1 MGAGQLQSLAE
12 AQTLDSLT
20 SNLGPSGRDHVQGL
34 LARNACHFAPFSWFR
49 WKAFFEQA
57 LSLATQAH
65 ASGGNQQVVA
75 QTWLML
81 GYANHFLQDS
91 FAAGH
96 LLNKS
101 LVMQW
106 FVEWAANQSGLA
118 VYDWDSVKNI
128 TASAQPLL
136 AGLQLYQPGA
146 TGPSNDPQTAE
157 EQPNAATS
165 PQNINRVNATGI
177 QAANGLSQQDAY
189 QAYLAWLDNPVCQ
202 VVTAQLHD
210 YLNGRGVQAQA
221 TSGPTF
227 LTYGDNTML
236 EGTTNT
242 GGGTGPGLARA
253 AALATESA
261 IAEVLASGS
270 TTTTSSDIMALFPSH
285 VMDNTGALV
294 TLQQWH
300 AVPSGELYNLAISNE
315 SFDSWKTW
323 GTGLGSYAVDL
334 GVISVDQPDV
344 AAFHPSWSN
353 TPTAVGFH
361 TSVRAATCSWSVDGS
376 PWISYFYVPSGSSTV
391 ASYRRDSGSAVEVPV
406 PGSVSTTMAPAVAVY
421 SDQLYLACT
430 DPEGEVNVWST
441 ADGENW
447 NGPMTVPGMV
457 ATSGPGL
464 CSFEGGL
471 LLAAQVSG
479 GVHFSQFQNGT
490 WSSSPQA
497 IPGAPPGGSPA
508 LASLGSTAVI
518 AYNGTGGQ
526 LYIGTYTGSVWEGPT
541 QKSGTTKMDVALVAV
556 SSPAPS
562 FVLIYTGTNS
572 SLYWLSSADGTS
584 WSGGSK
590 LSTQASGPPA
600 LGVNAISQPSG
611 LECVFAF
618 QGGLFLLESSV
629 SGNQWQWSST
639 AYELGWMGS
648 LPTSPTL
655 AEYGGL
661 SWLFVPSEDGL
672 LAATSNGS
680 PWTPLE
686 ALPGTLPFSDT
697 RACASVHVDDLGNQ
711 TLQISCVD
719 NTGAVQVLSYD
730 GKVWSPMPAATGPGA
745 ATGATGLVDF
755 GGQATVFYISNDA
768 LLWDSF
774 DDSTQQWVHNGA
786 VPGIIS
792 PSDVSVAT
800 LGDSLFVAYLD
811 GSQRVMVTGW
821 NGETWWPAPKQESHD
836 TGRSVSL
843 AAYEDAVI
851 LAFVGTDGYLRA
863 TYNTALTATG
873 SGWASDQKF
882 EAAFRAPG
890 LVETALPGHTGQLLA
905 IYPWSAPQ
913 YSGLFMRSMVA

>member
-1 MGAGQLQSLAE
+1 
-12 AQTLDSLT
+12 
-20 SNLGPSGRDHVQGL
+20 
-34 LARNACHFAPFSWFR
+34 
-49 WKAFFEQA
+49 
-57 LSLATQAH
+57 
-65 ASGGNQQVVA
+65 
-75 QTWLML
+75 
-81 GYANHFLQDS
+81 
-91 FAAGH
+91 
-96 LLNKS
+96 
-101 LVMQW
+101 
-106 FVEWAANQSGLA
+106 
-118 VYDWDSVKNI
+118 
-128 TASAQPLL
+128 
-136 AGLQLYQPGA
+136 
-146 TGPSNDPQTAE
+146 
-157 EQPNAATS
+157 
-165 PQNINRVNATGI
+165 
-177 QAANGLSQQDAY
+177 
-189 QAYLAWLDNPVCQ
+189 
-202 VVTAQLHD
+202 
-210 YLNGRGVQAQA
+210 
-221 TSGPTF
+221 
-227 LTYGDNTML
+227 
-236 EGTTNT
+236 
-242 GGGTGPGLARA
+242 
-253 AALATESA
+253 
-261 IAEVLASGS
+261 
-270 TTTTSSDIMALFPSH
+270 
-285 VMDNTGALV
+285 
-294 TLQQWH
+294 
-300 AVPSGELYNLAISNE
+300 
-315 SFDSWKTW
+315 
-323 GTGLGSYAVDL
+323 
-334 GVISVDQPDV
+334 
-344 AAFHPSWSN
+344 
-353 TPTAVGFH
+353 
-361 TSVRAATCSWSVDGS
+361 
-376 PWISYFYVPSGSSTV
+376 
-391 ASYRRDSGSAVEVPV
+391 
-406 PGSVSTTMAPAVAVY
+406 
-421 SDQLYLACT
+421 
-430 DPEGEVNVWST
+430 
-441 ADGENW
+441 
-447 NGPMTVPGMV
+447 MTVPGIV

-526 LYIGTYTGSVWEGPT
+526 LYVGTYTGSVWEGPT

-882 EAAFRAPG
+882 EAAFRGQGWSRRRCRATPASSWPSTRGRRPSTAACSCGAWLPTASAVCTETGGSAQLLPGPPGVVELLTDFEHYSTRRTPSSAHGRRLG
-890 LVETALPGHTGQLLA
+890 LVHKPLYVANRVCPSTMSPRSIASHLGHMVVKEVPVKADPAQQVDNLTRRVIALPEEAL
-905 IYPWSAPQ
+905 PK
-913 YSGLFMRSMVA
+913 